1 MSLMIKTILF
11 YLECIPTNS
20 RFLKLPSIQSITSSL
35 ANVAQTAICN
45 TLLPFSTNPP
55 VFVGPN
61 EGQDLAVL
69 TYGNSS
75 RVIKLRGTQTGGRVM
90 IMEGQI
96 LIGEGPPIHI
106 HTREDESFHVLEGE
120 LEFQVGETIIKAKAG
135 QWIYAP
141 IGIKHT
147 FRNVNSTN
155 ARLEFVFTPA
165 GIENYFEEIKKMLSC
180 FLLAI
185 NSIRV
190 AIPLISLFGSA
201 PTFFILWF
209 VLRLITFIFCPHY
222 IYRRCDDYLY
232 SFYQKFVLFFFE
244 NWVNCKIYFH
254 GDYQEIIKKK
264 ENVLFISN
272 HQSSVD
278 WIIANMLAVRQGSLG
293 HIRYILKTELK
304 WIPLYG
310 FYFQQHGC
318 IYVRRNDK
326 GDLERV
332 EKGIRQI
339 KSNGLPVWLVIF
351 PEGTRYNPVKSQDV
365 IQRSRQFAKQK

>member
-165 GIENYFEEIKKMLSC
+165 GIENYFEEVSQV
-180 FLLAI
+180 FI
-185 NSIRV
+185 NKP
-190 AIPLISLFGSA
+190 A
-201 PTFFILWF
+201 
-209 VLRLITFIFCPHY
+209 
-222 IYRRCDDYLY
+222 
-232 SFYQKFVLFFFE
+232 
-244 NWVNCKIYFH
+244 NWS
-254 GDYQEIIKKK
+254 E
-264 ENVLFISN
+264 
-272 HQSSVD
+272 
-278 WIIANMLAVRQGSLG
+278 IANQVAKKYGIQMLGVPN
-293 HIRYILKTELK
+293 
-304 WIPLYG
+304 W
-310 FYFQQHGC
+310 
-318 IYVRRNDK
+318 
-326 GDLERV
+326 
-332 EKGIRQI
+332 
-339 KSNGLPVWLVIF
+339 NG
-351 PEGTRYNPVKSQDV
+351 
-365 IQRSRQFAKQK
+365 